1 MDPITKSY
9 VSLILVFLAIFEFW
23 AAMRLFGRKGSPS
36 RHARLIMRL
45 HRIGGY
51 LFLLCFVWISWICVD
66 MMDRLAETG
75 KQFDARAF
83 IHGFFAMCL
92 FAVLLLKISFVRTY
106 QNYRPYA
113 PLLGIVLSAGTL
125 VLWGFA
131 GWLFLVI
138 L

>member
-1 MDPITKSY
+1 MNPITKTY
-9 VSLILVFLAIFEFW
+9 LSLVLVFLASCEFGS
-23 AAMRLFGRKGSPS
+23 AMRIFGDKRSPS
-36 RHARLIMRL
+36 RHARLLMRL

-51 LFLLCFVWISWICVD
+51 LFLVFFAYISWVCVE

-92 FAVLLLKISFVRTY
+92 FAVLLLKISFIRLYRNY
-106 QNYRPYA
+106 QPYVPA
-113 PLLGIVLSAGTL
+113 LGIALSLGTL